1 MEQQEAPKR
10 EAIAVDIKKEDGTAT
25 RYIIKR
31 PTLKEIENAG
41 AMAGMEA
48 GENVIKAASSLQREL
63 IKVLVHS
70 VDGVIISGVKR
81 ETLPYDIPLLHY
93 NKIKEIVAE
102 MAGLGKKEAEAEVSA
117 VLI

>member
-10 EAIAVDIKKEDGTAT
+10 EAIAIDIKKEDGTAT

-48 GENVIKAASSLQREL
+48 GENVI
-63 IKVLVHS
+63 
-70 VDGVIISGVKR
+70 
-81 ETLPYDIPLLHY
+81 
-93 NKIKEIVAE
+93 
-102 MAGLGKKEAEAEVSA
+102 
-117 VLI
+117 